1 MLLGCFVL
9 GTSHFLARVP
19 DAHHQE
25 RQEHPHRG
33 DARHMN
39 ALWGT
44 VGEPGDEEIQ
54 SCFPLENW
62 QTACHADP
70 WSRILCTFVN
80 YISNL
85 SRLQKVARPSAC
97 SPLMAK
103 FWLIAVARSSSG
115 YIGIMEKKMET
126 TTLCRAI

>member
-9 GTSHFLARVP
+9 GSSHFVARVP

-70 WSRILCTFVN
+70 WSRTTYPI
-80 YISNL
+80 

-97 SPLMAK
+97 SPRMAK